1 MPALVPVP
9 GIWHNG
15 GRFEVKEAALKPLFN
30 LFWQICCFRRGPQDV
45 PYQRSLLGLMLVL
58 VLACGL
64 LFIFL
69 LSGLDASEKAVP
81 PQQQVLALLFSLA
94 VWMLLLY
101 GLLRF
106 KNHQARYVQT
116 MTAALGADL
125 ILSVPQ
131 ILLLALAMVSPV
143 ESALTGLAQMTLLAL
158 YIWDML
164 VKGAIYASAL
174 GLGRVQGNL
183 LSLALSFGLYM
194 ASALLFSPPPQ

>member
-15 GRFEVKEAALKPLFN
+15 GRSGVKEAALKPLFN

-45 PYQRSLLGLMLVL
+45 PYHRALLGLLLVM
-58 VLACGL
+58 VLSIGL
-64 LFIFL
+64 LSIFL
-69 LSGLDASEKAVP
+69 LAGVDQSGREVP
-81 PQQQVLALLFSLA
+81 LPQQVLALLFSL
-94 VWMLLLY
+94 VTWMTLVY
-101 GLLRF
+101 GLLHF
-106 KNHQARYVQT
+106 KNHRARYVQT

-125 ILSVPQ
+125 VLSVPQ
-131 ILLLALAMVSPV
+131 ILLLVVALASPV

-194 ASALLFSPPPQ
+194 ASALLFSPPPP